1 MTERMASNDEIRRP
15 KRDPEPPPGP
25 ERRKPWANLE
35 LSAVLPGLVIAG
47 LGIIFLLDN
56 LDIVETWDIVRFWPL
71 LLVAVGVQHLF
82 QARDRGTAVSGT
94 LWAGAGGLLLLS
106 NLDLID
112 FSLWDLWPLLLV
124 AIGVRMLAH
133 VGSGSR
139 SPAAATDADESCH
152 AFLGSVQRRN
162 RSANFR
168 GGSASAFMGGVELD
182 LREADLAGD
191 EAVIR
196 VFAMWGGIE
205 IRIPE
210 EWTAEVRAVQ
220 IMGGVE
226 DKTRGPAAVTKR
238 LVLDG
243 SVVMGGVE
251 IKN

>member
-1 MTERMASNDEIRRP
+1 MTERMASNDEVRRP

-25 ERRKPWANLE
+25 ERRKRWVTVE
-35 LSAVLPGLVIAG
+35 LAAVLPGLVIAG
-47 LGIIFLLDN
+47 IGIIFLLDN
-56 LDIVETWDIVRFWPL
+56 LDIVETWDVLRFWPVL
-71 LLVAVGVQHLF
+71 LIAIGVQHLF

-94 LWAGAGGLLLLS
+94 LLAGAGSLLLLS
-106 NLDLID
+106 TLNLLD
-112 FSLWDLWPLLLV
+112 FSLWELWPLVLI

-133 VGSGSR
+133 VGLGSR
-139 SPAAATDADESCH
+139 RPVAASDSDESCH
-152 AFLGSVQRRN
+152 AFLGAVQHRN

-191 EAVIR
+191 QALIR

-210 EWTAEVRAVQ
+210 EWTAEVRVVQ

-226 DKTRGPAAVTKR
+226 DKTRGPAAATKR

-251 IKN
+251 IRN